1 MNLTLTEYSQNCC
14 SFEILNKVGYMNGIE
29 LNKLYHF
36 DEMFDDTSKPHSC
49 YMDYNEWLSCEEPR
63 NLKKKTNRG

>member
-1 MNLTLTEYSQNCC
+1 
-14 SFEILNKVGYMNGIE
+14 MNGIE